1 MKRTD
6 AVRIR
11 LTPEERVA
19 ISAAGEAVG
28 LGLCSFARMAAV
40 KAAGRKPAKPPRKK
54 PDHHQRTL
62 AQWTEQLGRIGNN
75 LHQCARVLNGGGSCE
90 PSVLTEIRTEL
101 QALREAV
108 LAYNSAAEQ

>member
-19 ISAAGEAVG
+19 IAAAGEAVG

-54 PDHHQRTL
+54 PNDHQRAL

-75 LHQCARVLNGGGSCE
+75 LNQCARALNAGDARE

-101 QALREAV
+101 QELREAV
-108 LAYNSAAEQ
+108 LAYNSAAEE